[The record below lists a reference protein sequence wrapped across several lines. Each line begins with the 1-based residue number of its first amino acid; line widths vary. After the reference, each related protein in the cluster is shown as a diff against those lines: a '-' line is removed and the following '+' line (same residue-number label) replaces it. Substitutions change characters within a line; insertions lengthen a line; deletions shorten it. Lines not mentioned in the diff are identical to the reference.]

1 MKVTGKDELLL
12 ENWSLA
18 KRKALFQ
25 EVFGVNLE
33 LE

>member
-1 MKVTGKDELLL
+1 MLMKWAFD
-12 ENWSLA
+12 
-18 KRKALFQ
+18 KRKAQFR